1 MKTQVQDERIIQEYR
16 NQNNSAFGI
25 LYLGVLLDLLYRQ
38 FILLDPIS
46 RYWDLAL
53 LFFGVSIYL
62 ATKRV
67 NSGLLATKP
76 NIKLILPTSV
86 VATVV
91 ILITNYYFLGNTS
104 PVDLIL
110 GCITFFVVFCGIN
123 LLMQY
128 ISSKKN
134 DAMLKDE

>member
-1 MKTQVQDERIIQEYR
+1 MTKQIQDERIIQEAR
-16 NQNNSAFGI
+16 KQNSLGFTI
-25 LYLGVLLDLLYRQ
+25 LYFGVLLDLLYRQ
-38 FILLDPIS
+38 FILQEPLS

-76 NIKLILPTSV
+76 NLKRIIPSSII
-86 VATVV
+86 AAFV
-91 ILITNYYFLGNTS
+91 ILIINYWWLGNTS
-104 PVDLIL
+104 PVELIT
-110 GCITFFVVFCGIN
+110 GSITFFVVFCGIN
-123 LLMQY
+123 LLMQF

-134 DAMLKDE
+134 DDMLKDD